1 MKKRATIKDIAQ
13 IAKISSTAVSMALNH
28 RPGVSSRTREKV
40 LSIATE
46 LGYQPN
52 YAAKSLISRQS
63 NTLALI
69 VHNIADP
76 FYAELALGV
85 EGEAARLGYSLL
97 IYNTGTSPRIEERER
112 DLISNL
118 RARGVDGV
126 ILSTVSLDDPNI
138 ELLVEDRFPFVLV
151 NRLSLDPKLQT
162 KMDFVVLDNL
172 SCGYKGTEHL
182 YRMGHDT
189 IAVIAGALN
198 ASTASLRTRGSVQA
212 MKDLGMNR
220 DPKWV
225 VECHYIREE
234 AYRAAKRILS
244 AQNCPSA
251 FFAQDDNMALG
262 VREAILEIDL
272 RIPQDISLLG
282 VDNTPVTALTGI
294 ELTTITQHI
303 RQMGITGA
311 KTLINKIE
319 MNNPHM
325 VNQIIMEPEIVIRKS
340 CGFYPKG
347 YVR

>member
-1 MKKRATIKDIAQ
+1 MKKRATIKDIARV
-13 IAKISSTAVSMALNH
+13 ANISPTAVSMALNH

-46 LGYQPN
+46 LGYHPN

-63 NTLALI
+63 NTIALV

-85 EGEAARLGYSLL
+85 EGEAAKLGYSLL
-97 IYNTGTSPRIEERER
+97 IYNTGTSPNIAEREKE
-112 DLISNL
+112 LIDNL

-138 ELLVEDRFPFVLV
+138 DPLVEDRFPFVLV
-151 NRLSLDPKLQT
+151 NRLSLDPALQT
-162 KMDFVVLDNL
+162 KMDFVVLDNF

-182 YRMGHDT
+182 YRLGYDT
-189 IAVIAGALN
+189 VAIIAGALN
-198 ASTASLRTRGSVQA
+198 ASTASMRTKGSIQA
-212 MKDLGMNR
+212 MKDLGMKR
-220 DPKWV
+220 DAKTV
-225 VECHYIREE
+225 FECHYIREE
-234 AYRAAKRILS
+234 AYSAAKKILS
-244 AQNCPSA
+244 NHSFPRA

-262 VREAILEIDL
+262 VREAILEKGL
-272 RIPQDISLLG
+272 RIPQDISLIG
-282 VDNTPVTALTGI
+282 IDNTPVTALTGI
-294 ELTTITQHI
+294 ELTTISQHI

-319 MNNPHM
+319 MHNSHM
-325 VNQIIMEPEIVIRKS
+325 VNQVIMEPEIVIRKS
-340 CGFYPKG
+340 CGFYLRG